1 MIESFY
7 FIGFIGIFILFSLF
21 LVIINYLDSYTN
33 NRDQGTLEENEPLLL
48 NNETDIEKI
57 VNSDIDIGNKQ
68 VNKASTGNIDMN
80 YMSKLV

>member
-7 FIGFIGIFILFSLF
+7 FIIIIGIFTLFFLF
-21 LVIINYLDSYTN
+21 LVIINYLDSHRD

-48 NNETDIEKI
+48 NNETYIEKT
-57 VNSDIDIGNKQ
+57 VNSDIDIGNKE
-68 VNKASTGNIDMN
+68 VNNASTGNIDMD